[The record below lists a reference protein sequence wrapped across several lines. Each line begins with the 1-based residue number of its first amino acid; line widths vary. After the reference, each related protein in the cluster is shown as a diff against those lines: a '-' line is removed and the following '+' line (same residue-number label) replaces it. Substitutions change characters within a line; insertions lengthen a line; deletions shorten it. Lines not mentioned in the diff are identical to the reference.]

1 MSDHVDLTDP
11 VERILQQWRTVRP
24 DLDPTP
30 IAVFGR
36 LSRLSRAAEA
46 RMNEYFADHDMDRS
60 AFDVLVTLRR
70 NGEPYRLTSRELQ
83 SAAMVSSA
91 AVAQRLNRLEVR
103 GWVRRSTNEHDAR
116 VTDVSLTDA
125 GFAAVEA
132 AMSDHVAAEADMLA
146 CLSPQEREELARLLA
161 RLLERIGAN

>member
-1 MSDHVDLTDP
+1 MADHVDLI
-11 VERILQQWRTVRP
+11 VEQWRTVRP
-24 DLDPTP
+24 DLDPSP

-46 RMNEYFADHDMDRS
+46 RMNENFAHHDMDRS

-70 NGEPYRLTSRELQ
+70 NGAPHRLTSRELQ

-91 AVAQRLNRLEVR
+91 AVAQRLNRLEER
-103 GWVRRSTNEHDAR
+103 GWVRRSTNESDAR

-125 GFAAVEA
+125 GFAAVEE
-132 AMSDHVAAEADMLA
+132 AMGDHVAAEADMLA
-146 CLSPQEREELARLLA
+146 SLSSEERDALATLLA
-161 RLLERIGAN
+161 RVLERIGAS

>member
-1 MSDHVDLTDP
+1 MADHVDLI
-11 VERILQQWRTVRP
+11 VEQWRLVRP
-24 DLDPTP
+24 DLDPSP

-46 RMNEYFADHDMDRS
+46 RMNENFAHHDMDRS

-91 AVAQRLNRLEVR
+91 AVAQRLNRLEER
-103 GWVRRSTNEHDAR
+103 GWVRRSTNADDAR
-116 VTDVSLTDA
+116 VTDVVLTEE
-125 GFAAVEA
+125 GFVAVER
-132 AMSDHVAAEADMLA
+132 AMPDHVAAEAAMLA
-146 CLSPQEREELARLLA
+146 SLTPAEREELARLLA
-161 RLLERIGAN
+161 RVLQDVGAG

>member
-1 MSDHVDLTDP
+1 MADHVDLI
-11 VERILQQWRTVRP
+11 VEQWRAVRP
-24 DLDPTP
+24 DLDPSP

-46 RMNEYFADHDMDRS
+46 RMNEYFAHHDMDRS

-91 AVAQRLNRLEVR
+91 AVAQRLNRLEER
-103 GWVRRSTNEHDAR
+103 GWVRRSTNADDAR
-116 VTDVSLTDA
+116 VTDVVLTEA
-125 GFAAVEA
+125 GFAAVER
-132 AMSDHVAAEADMLA
+132 AMPDHVAAEADMLSSLTLA
-146 CLSPQEREELARLLA
+146 EREELARLLA
-161 RLLERIGAN
+161 LVLEDVGGK

>member
-1 MSDHVDLTDP
+1 MADHVDLI
-11 VERILQQWRTVRP
+11 VEQWRTVRP
-24 DLDPTP
+24 DLDPSP

-46 RMNEYFADHDMDRS
+46 RMNENFAHHDMDRS

-70 NGEPYRLTSRELQ
+70 GGEPYRLTSRELQ

-91 AVAQRLNRLEVR
+91 AVAQRLNRLEER
-103 GWVRRSTNEHDAR
+103 GWVRRSTNESDAR

-125 GFAAVEA
+125 GFAAVEE
-132 AMSDHVAAEADMLA
+132 AMPDHVAAEAAMLSN
-146 CLSPQEREELARLLA
+146 LTPKERQELARLLA
-161 RLLERIGAN
+161 RVLQDIGAK